1 MKTVIPTLRLLCFS
15 ILGLFC
21 FSQTVSAQIPQPL
34 KKIKIKH
41 KDDIVVL
48 DNGDRLTGE
57 IKGVQNGML
66 YFKSDRAIGTLQLD
80 WKTVRYIQSKAR
92 FEFETREGKL
102 YIGYPGPSQDGS
114 TIDGQIH
121 LRLENNSTIQL
132 QISDI
137 LSVRELQENFWARFD
152 LSLDAGITFTQANS
166 QTQTNVQASL
176 IFTNPR
182 YTLSA
187 NLNSLFSSQKDADD
201 TSRQELVFLGN
212 RYISRPWE
220 TFGIAYFL
228 RDNEQ
233 ELNLRMTLGAGLRR
247 MFLKGNRTRFSGVAG
262 LAYTKENY
270 FDEVD
275 NRNSLEALTGLEFSS
290 YRFRSS
296 EVNAYVFVYP
306 SLTEAGRIRVDSNS
320 YWKWEIVK
328 DLYWK
333 VSMFNNYDNKPPEG
347 TPNNNFG
354 VTSSIGWTF

>member
-1 MKTVIPTLRLLCFS
+1 MKIPLLSVLAF
-15 ILGLFC
+15 FC
-21 FSQTVSAQIPQPL
+21 FSLVVCAQNTPEPH
-34 KKIKIKH
+34 KIKIKH

-48 DNGDRLTGE
+48 DNGDRLTGQ
-57 IKGVQNGML
+57 IKGLQNGML

-80 WKTVRYIQSKAR
+80 WKTVRYVQSKAR

-102 YIGYPGPSQDGS
+102 YIGYPSPSEDAS
-114 TIDGQIH
+114 ILEGQIH
-121 LRLENNSTIQL
+121 LRMEDNSTIQL
-132 QISDI
+132 QTSDVLTI
-137 LSVRELQENFWARFD
+137 RELQENFWARFD

-176 IFTNPR
+176 LFTNPR
-182 YTLSA
+182 YTFSA
-187 NLNSLFSSQKDADD
+187 NLSSLFSSQKDAED

-220 TFGIAYFL
+220 TFGIGYFL

-233 ELNLRMTLGAGLRR
+233 ELNLRMTLGGGFRR

-270 FDEVD
+270 FDEAD
-275 NRNSLEALTGLEFSS
+275 NRNSLEVLTGLEFSS

-296 EVNAYVFVYP
+296 EINAYVFVYP